1 MSDNKSSQNAHE
13 ERIFND
19 VIQSAFASGGYK
31 KKAATKL
38 CGILCSDEERPD
50 LVIRRGSGS
59 IIGIEHFR
67 IDHHI
72 NRGRTASSKSA
83 ELMSNLNA
91 QRNRLK
97 PMLNANDNALDEAA
111 EVIAN
116 FISKEVYQRHN
127 ACCDDLSRSLSVRL
141 FDERSGHAL
150 KLSDYR
156 KNLIE
161 RYGHVHNIELGYLIE
176 VHSGFHDLFL
186 HNGSKI
192 VRLQEGQ
199 CPLYEDLY
207 ALLQKASSEVD
218 WILIGFYSCLTDQ
231 IVDAA
236 VIDCRN
242 DLFNESCRRQGL
254 YSTTYL
260 GLGKSEPYYIQKR
273 EGETTVKQ
281 DGDNYT
287 ILLENPAEFID
298 PITLFRNAISEAGR
312 ALNLK
317 KAGKPFTTTLSV
329 QMIFELVWMRGSKV
343 PGIVSESDIE
353 SLLLEVGPNELYSR
367 LRAFCDRYQIS
378 DPSEHARDW
387 INEQSL

>member
-13 ERIFND
+13 ERVFND
-19 VIQSAFASGGYK
+19 VIQLSLAAGGYK

-38 CGILCSDEERPD
+38 RGILRSDEERPD
-50 LVIRRGSGS
+50 LVIRRGNGS
-59 IIGIEHFR
+59 IIGMEHFR
-67 IDHHI
+67 INHHI
-72 NRGRTASSKSA
+72 KRGRSASSKSA
-83 ELMSNLNA
+83 ELMANMNA
-91 QRNRLK
+91 RRERLK
-97 PMLNANDNALDEAA
+97 PALSRSDEALDEAA
-111 EVIAN
+111 EVVAS
-116 FISKEVYQRHN
+116 FVSKEVHQCHS

-141 FDERSGHAL
+141 FDKRSGHAI
-150 KLSDYR
+150 KLLDYR

-161 RYGHVHNIELGYLIE
+161 RYGDDRNIELGYLIE
-176 VHSGFHDLFL
+176 VHSDFLSLFL
-186 HNGSKI
+186 HTGSKV
-192 VRLQEGQ
+192 VRLQSGH
-199 CPLYEDLY
+199 CPLFEDLFT
-207 ALLQKASSEVD
+207 LLQKASAEVD
-218 WILIGFYSCLTDQ
+218 WILIGFYPCLTNQ

-273 EGETTVKQ
+273 EGDTTVKQ

-298 PITLFRNAISEAGR
+298 PITLFRNAISEAAR

-329 QMIFELVWMRGSKV
+329 QMVYEVVWMRG
-343 PGIVSESDIE
+343 PRC
-353 SLLLEVGPNELYSR
+353 LEP
-367 LRAFCDRYQIS
+367 
-378 DPSEHARDW
+378 
-387 INEQSL
+387 

>member
-1 MSDNKSSQNAHE
+1 MSDNKSNQNAHE
-13 ERIFND
+13 ERVFND
-19 VIQSAFASGGYK
+19 VVQLSLASGGYK

-38 CGILCSDEERPD
+38 RGILRSDDERPD
-50 LVIRRGSGS
+50 LVIRRGNGS

-72 NRGRTASSKSA
+72 KRGRSASSKSA
-83 ELMSNLNA
+83 ELMANMNA
-91 QRNRLK
+91 QCERLK
-97 PMLNANDNALDEAA
+97 PALSRSDEALDEAA
-111 EVIAN
+111 DVVASFIA
-116 FISKEVYQRHN
+116 KEVYQCHN

-161 RYGHVHNIELGYLIE
+161 RYGDDHIIEPGYLIE

-207 ALLQKASSEVD
+207 ALLQKASAEVD

-298 PITLFRNAISEAGR
+298 PITLFRNAISEAAR
-312 ALNLK
+312 ALNLEY
-317 KAGKPFTTTLSV
+317 AGKPFTTTLSA
-329 QMIFELVWMRGSKV
+329 QMIYELVWMRGPKV
-343 PGIVSESDIE
+343 AGTVTEPDIE

-378 DPSEHARDW
+378 NPSEHAPRV
-387 INEQSL
+387 N

>member
-13 ERIFND
+13 ERVFHD
-19 VIQSAFASGGYK
+19 VIELSLASGGYK

-38 CGILCSDEERPD
+38 RGFLRSDEERPD
-50 LVIRRGSGS
+50 LVIRRGNGS

-72 NRGRTASSKSA
+72 KRGRSASSKSA

-91 QRNRLK
+91 QHKRLK
-97 PMLNANDNALDEAA
+97 PMLNADDNVLDEAA
-111 EVIAN
+111 EVVAL
-116 FISKEVYQRHN
+116 FISKEVYQCHN

-141 FDERSGHAL
+141 FDGRSGHAL

-161 RYGHVHNIELGYLIE
+161 RYGDDHNTELGFLIE
-176 VHSGFHDLFL
+176 VHSGFHGLFL

-207 ALLQKASSEVD
+207 ALLQKASVEVD
-218 WILIGFYSCLTDQ
+218 WILIGFYPCLTDQ

-242 DLFNESCRRQGL
+242 NLFDESCRRQGL
-254 YSTTYL
+254 YKTTYL

-273 EGETTVKQ
+273 EGEATVKQ

-287 ILLENPAEFID
+287 ILLENPAEIID
-298 PITLFRNAISEAGR
+298 PIALSRNAISEAAR

-317 KAGKPFTTTLSV
+317 EAGKSFTTTLSV
-329 QMIFELVWMRGSKV
+329 QMIYEAVWMRGSKV
-343 PGIVSESDIE
+343 PGTVTESDIE
-353 SLLLEVGPNELYSR
+353 SLLLEVGPNELCSR
-367 LRAFCDRYQIS
+367 ARAFCDRYQIS
-378 DPSEHARDW
+378 DPSEHALRFD
-387 INEQSL
+387 

>member
-1 MSDNKSSQNAHE
+1 MSDNKSNQNAHE
-13 ERIFND
+13 ERVFND
-19 VIQSAFASGGYK
+19 VVQLSLASGGYK

-38 CGILCSDEERPD
+38 RGILRSDDERPD
-50 LVIRRGSGS
+50 LVIRRGNGS

-72 NRGRTASSKSA
+72 KRGRSASSKSA
-83 ELMSNLNA
+83 ELMANMNA
-91 QRNRLK
+91 QRERLK
-97 PMLNANDNALDEAA
+97 PALNRSDESLDEAA
-111 EVIAN
+111 EVVASFIA
-116 FISKEVYQRHN
+116 KEVYQCHS
-127 ACCDDLSRSLSVRL
+127 ACCDDLARSLSVRL
-141 FDERSGHAL
+141 FDKRSGHAIRL
-150 KLSDYR
+150 LDYR

-161 RYGHVHNIELGYLIE
+161 RYGDDRNIELGYLIE
-176 VHSGFHDLFL
+176 VHSDFHSLFL
-186 HNGSKI
+186 HTGSKV
-192 VRLQEGQ
+192 VRLQSGH
-199 CPLYEDLY
+199 CPLFGDLFT
-207 ALLQKASSEVD
+207 LLQKASAEVD
-218 WILIGFYSCLTDQ
+218 WILIGFYPSLTDQ
-231 IVDAA
+231 IFDAA

-254 YSTTYL
+254 FSTTYL

-287 ILLENPAEFID
+287 ILLENTAEFID

-329 QMIFELVWMRGSKV
+329 QMIYELVWMRGSKV
-343 PGIVSESDIE
+343 PGTVSESDIE
-353 SLLLEVGPNELYSR
+353 SLLLEVGPHELYSR

-378 DPSEHARDW
+378 NPSEHAPW
-387 INEQSL
+387 VN